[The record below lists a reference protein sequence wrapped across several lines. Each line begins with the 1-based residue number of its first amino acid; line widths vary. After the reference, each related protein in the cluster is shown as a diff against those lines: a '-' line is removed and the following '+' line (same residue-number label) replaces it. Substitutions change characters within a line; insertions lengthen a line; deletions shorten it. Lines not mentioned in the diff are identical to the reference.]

1 MLNAIPGMRCVAPQ
15 AAFYVLPSVSLPPG
29 RTDEHYVLSLLRE
42 TGILCVNGSGFGVPA
57 SGGFFRIVFLANP
70 QELASIYTDI
80 GPSRATTWREA
91 RRSRA
96 TSAEAKQEC
105 ARIRSHTLTVS

>member
-1 MLNAIPGMRCVAPQ
+1 MRCVAPQ

-57 SGGFFRIVFLANP
+57 SGGFFRIVFLADP

-80 GPSRATTWREA
+80 GDLHA
-91 RRSRA
+91 RLPGARLDGRSARCA
-96 TSAEAKQEC
+96 GSETEC